1 MNFHSHDGACL
12 SFNQTLKSNISQQE
26 QWRTNNS
33 AVKMVELVNELM
45 KRFDKNIKKKKRPI
59 FHQHIPISVVMRVG
73 DA

>member
-45 KRFDKNIKKKKRPI
+45 KRFDKNI
-59 FHQHIPISVVMRVG
+59 F
-73 DA
+73 